1 MADLIVDFPSRAR
14 RDASSESSRRAT
26 SKSVSFSPEMTIQF
40 YRGPTKAE
48 DDKVRYTSDEYR
60 KFKTDTRSAVRS
72 IHRQYLALAAETGDA
87 DAFKGCDLTGLENLL
102 TPELIR
108 KTAAR
113 KWAHMCAVIG
123 EQERQADEASEDAD
137 RLALV
142 AGTSSGA
149 SRKRAMAI
157 GMMQQFK

>member
-102 TPELIR
+102 TPELMAGR
-108 KTAAR
+108 
-113 KWAHMCAVIG
+113 
-123 EQERQADEASEDAD
+123 RQRGS
-137 RLALV
+137 
-142 AGTSSGA
+142 GPTSVRCSA
-149 SRKRAMAI
+149 SRNGRRTRRPRMRTASRSWRGPAR
-157 GMMQQFK
+157 GRRGRGRWPSG